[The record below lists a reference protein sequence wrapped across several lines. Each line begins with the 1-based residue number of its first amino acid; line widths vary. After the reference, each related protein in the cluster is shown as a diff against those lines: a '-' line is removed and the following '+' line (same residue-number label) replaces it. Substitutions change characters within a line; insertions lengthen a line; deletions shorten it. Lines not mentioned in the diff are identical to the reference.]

1 MWGVGLHHRSWE
13 GRGLGDSQVA
23 RLGLCQFSKLIQ
35 DSVVPCVCRIMKL
48 SSKEREFHRKIA
60 VDCFNRAWDLMDKK
74 TRSDDDDL
82 LMLHMAHT
90 SRYHWGFVGRPTNRA
105 VGEWQLSR
113 IYAILGQPQ
122 LALLFA
128 KSCLQTCEENGL
140 SQIMHTAYEAM
151 ARAYAVSKKYREAR
165 RYLDRA
171 RRQLNRLTLSKDD
184 REVYLDQL
192 AETELLIR

>member
-1 MWGVGLHHRSWE
+1 MGFTTAKSE
-13 GRGLGDSQVA
+13 
-23 RLGLCQFSKLIQ
+23 LCLSSKLIQ
-35 DSVVPCVCRIMKL
+35 DSVVSFICRIMKL

-60 VDCFNRAWDLMDKK
+60 VDCFNSAWDLMDKK

-171 RRQLNRLTLSKDD
+171 RRQLNRLTLTNDD
-184 REVYLDQL
+184 RKVYLDQL
-192 AETELLIR
+192 AETESLIR